1 MADKTNTDR
10 LQAYTKNGRAHTI
23 ITEPGYEIYFFSRM
37 NENSAVNPFSE
48 IFNSKIS
55 DFEDVK
61 PFADYVLSSANSTS
75 LGLNRNDTPIVSDI
89 MVRQSISE
97 DQGSIAE
104 VKIINPENVEFF
116 RRTIGNEEPNSQ
128 LPDYDWHGKSDT
140 RAIRIG
146 TLDTVIIKLINS
158 STDFQGITTKKE
170 TVFRGIVG
178 DIARTKTAAN
188 GSKMVLRLFDFSEF
202 LRNFNALPL
211 GAFSTIVFGITG
223 RDLVNDLLRYS
234 NQLVTGNWNF
244 LSKDPGATAS
254 LDGYGAGGAAPDPN
268 SPPDP
273 NNPQTKENTDNQITL
288 QQIGSGITSD
298 LKSFVDFGTLKEVS
312 TGSLSVGTENKN
324 TFHAMRVPPFFW
336 LEYTETQFT
345 KGNSGYIPDNV
356 YGTTFNIKTSFNDAF
371 KTAIS
376 DTKKALVD
384 LLSTGALATA
394 NKALNGLLTPED
406 NFTVKTYNAFPLAS
420 QTPNIPKKGG
430 ASENFQGLTNLFSQQ
445 NIWIATDLY
454 LEKSLVTIE
463 HQQIW
468 KTIWD
473 LAQRSMREVYF
484 DFAPKIKK
492 DAQVLF
498 ETENLVDALTAGLD
512 IHTAHDIHPNVGI
525 LKYRLSPCFIPFKD
539 EISKNVNGDKFETF
553 WQHRFYDVHE
563 DQLISTESRETEE
576 GVFTAV
582 FGFPQSLNKATVQ
595 DDVIKIAAGQ
605 NRGFI
610 TVQSLDPRIEERLGY
625 RFMTDHDQKIRQG
638 PLMYLTSYVL
648 LHKSQMQMFAEQ
660 IVITGN
666 PYVQAGSIVRLF
678 DRNIDYYCHQVTHN
692 WSLGEGYLT
701 TLEMNYGHLTGQA
714 PQSLVGNVIEG
725 SLNADTSKDSKD
737 SLCRLKATSLE
748 TFVSGDKTIGAIKV
762 QCLVSALWEFMTN
775 SAQSDAEL
783 QNASSRQKLNVKP
796 SGSEW
801 INSYQWS
808 ENSPITFHTPSNVPD
823 AALRATYLDGPSNA
837 NLTIASLRSILHEA
851 IQQTGLDKYQVTENL
866 MLNIVR
872 RESAN
877 FIYNIV
883 AQDKGYGLFQLTFNI
898 GPTTT
903 TTQISPNDAC
913 FNFQLAAVRACQILA
928 GFMQQY
934 NPKKQGGTDFL
945 DALTCYNRGN
955 NASFRDNTKYAYDVL
970 GADQAEAIAGNRQSP
985 SGVVTQE
992 SIWPFNVYGPIG
1004 MQTSEN
1010 GKQKSSA
1017 DIIGFKGNDAD
1028 YIKELNT
1035 FGTKESGG
1043 MSDSV
1048 KYLTSL
1054 LNKYQ
1059 KSDTQFAPYNG
1070 NEAFAKAI
1078 TQQDIFEKVVAAW
1091 YTNDGN
1097 APLNKINL
1105 GTMRSVIQSVRHHY
1119 DECINCTASTSSYNP
1134 ASDKELSTVLN
1145 GLKFIPPLSGGVI
1158 TSPYGP
1164 RTPPSLGNGSTGSA
1178 FHPGVDIGRSDAN
1191 GAQIVASESGTV
1203 VDTFYDASGGYFV
1216 LIDHGNGVLTQTLD
1230 LQSVTV
1236 QKNTKVKKGQQIGT
1250 LGLVNGQVPSFE
1262 TGLHVHWEIRT
1273 GANYPSSKG
1282 ATRDPIAILKAQG
1295 NGIA

>member
-1 MADKTNTDR
+1 MADKTNADR
-10 LQAYTKNGRAHTI
+10 LQAYTKNGRARTI

-37 NENSAVNPFSE
+37 NANSAVNPFSE
-48 IFNSKIS
+48 IFDSKIS

-61 PFADYVLSSANSTS
+61 LFADYVLSSANSTS

-89 MVRQSISE
+89 MVRQSVADE
-97 DQGSIAE
+97 QGSVAE
-104 VKIINPENVEFF
+104 IKIINPENVEFF
-116 RRTIGNEEPNSQ
+116 KRTIGNEKLDSQ
-128 LPDYDWHGKSDT
+128 LPDYDWHGSSDT
-140 RAIRIG
+140 RPIRIG

-158 STDFQGITTKKE
+158 STDFQGTTTKKE
-170 TVFRGIVG
+170 TVFRGIIG
-178 DIARTKTAAN
+178 DIARTKSATS
-188 GSKMVLRLFDFSEF
+188 GSKMILHLFDFTEF
-202 LRNFNALPL
+202 IRNFNALPI
-211 GAFSTIVFGITG
+211 GAFSTIIFGITG

-254 LDGYGAGGAAPDPN
+254 LEGYGTGGAPPDPN

-273 NNPQTKENTDNQITL
+273 NNPQTQEDAKNKVTLDQIH
-288 QQIGSGITSD
+288 SGIVSQSMD
-298 LKSFVDFGTLKEVS
+298 FVDFTTGKEVS
-312 TGSLSVGTENKN
+312 TGSLSVGTKNENI
-324 TFHAMRVPPFFW
+324 FHAMRVPPFFW

-371 KTAIS
+371 QTAIN
-376 DTKKALVD
+376 DTKKAFADMVSGG
-384 LLSTGALATA
+384 LLASA
-394 NKALNGLLTPED
+394 NKAFNGLLTPED

-430 ASENFQGLTNLFSQQ
+430 ITDNFNELSNNLFSQQ

-492 DAQVLF
+492 DARVLF

-512 IHTAHDIHPNVGI
+512 IHAAHDVHPNVGI

-539 EISKNVNGDKFETF
+539 GISKNVNGDKFETF
-553 WQHRFYDVHE
+553 WQHRFYDIHE
-563 DQLISTESRETEE
+563 DQIVETISRESEE

-582 FGFPQSLNKATVQ
+582 FGFPQSLNKATIQ
-595 DDVIKIAAGQ
+595 DEVIKIEAGQ

-660 IVITGN
+660 IIIPGN

-692 WSLGEGYLT
+692 WTLEGYST
-701 TLEMNYGHLTGQA
+701 SLEMNYGHLTGE
-714 PQSLVGNVIEG
+714 PPKSLVGNIIEG

-737 SLCRLKATSLE
+737 TLCRLKATSLE
-748 TFVSGDKTIGAIKV
+748 AFVPGSKIIGAIKV

-775 SAQSDAEL
+775 SAQSDAAL
-783 QNASSRQKLNVKP
+783 QNASSRKKINVAP
-796 SGSEW
+796 SGVDW
-801 INSYQWS
+801 ITRHGWS
-808 ENSPITFHTPSNVPD
+808 DGSQITYNASNIPAPPSGAVPMP
-823 AALRATYLDGPSNA
+823 A
-837 NLTIASLRSILHEA
+837 SILDPIINKA
-851 IQQTGLDKYQVTENL
+851 IRDFRLDEYHVTLNAMKNVVFLESSFVANAVAGLKNPQP
-866 MLNIVR
+866 
-872 RESAN
+872 A
-877 FIYNIV
+877 
-883 AQDKGYGLFQLTFNI
+883 YGLFQLVSYVST
-898 GPTTT
+898 GD
-903 TTQISPNDAC
+903 ISAQDAC
-913 FNFQLAAVRACQILA
+913 FNFEKAAYFACKTLYDKMSDVNKGKVA
-928 GFMQQY
+928 GA
-934 NPKKQGGTDFL
+934 PFL
-945 DALTCYNRGN
+945 DGFAAYNGGGSEAAKYPALVFGAEQANAIRN
-955 NASFRDNTKYAYDVL
+955 NS
-970 GADQAEAIAGNRQSP
+970 QSP
-985 SGVVTQE
+985 DSSSNE
-992 SIWPFNVYGPIG
+992 SKWPFNVYGPIG

-1017 DIIGFKGNDAD
+1017 DIIGFKGSDAD

-1048 KYLTSL
+1048 KYLTFL

-1070 NEAFAKAI
+1070 NEAFAKSV
-1078 TQQDIFEKVVAAW
+1078 TQQDLFEKVVAAW

-1097 APLNKINL
+1097 VPFNKINL
-1105 GTMRSVIQSVRHHY
+1105 GIMRKVIESIRHHY

-1134 ASDKELSTVLN
+1134 ASDKELSTVLK
-1145 GLKFIPPLSGGVI
+1145 GLKFIPPISDGIV

-1164 RTPPSLGNGSTGSA
+1164 RIPPTLPNGKTGSGN
-1178 FHPGVDIGRSDAN
+1178 HPGVDIGRAGNAD
-1191 GAQIVASESGTV
+1191 GAQIVATENGTV
-1203 VDTFYDASGGYFV
+1203 VDVFYDDSGGYFV

-1230 LQSVTV
+1230 LQTVTV
-1236 QKNTKVKKGQQIGT
+1236 QKNTKVNKGQQIGT
-1250 LGLVNGQVPSFE
+1250 IGLINGQSPPYE
-1262 TGLHVHWEIRT
+1262 RGLHVHWEIRT

-1282 ATRDPIAILKAQG
+1282 ATRDPIAVLKAQG